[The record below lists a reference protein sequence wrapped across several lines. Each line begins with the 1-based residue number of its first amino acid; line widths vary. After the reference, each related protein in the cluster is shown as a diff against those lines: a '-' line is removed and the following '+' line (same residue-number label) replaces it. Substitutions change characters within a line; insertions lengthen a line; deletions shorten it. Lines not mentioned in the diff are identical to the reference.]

1 MKMKKNLLKNE
12 KGALNLGEFST
23 PPLLCFWDFSR
34 PTDYSK
40 PPSPPSHLLQPPNNI
55 LPRGL
60 TSENLKLLSPL
71 DPKMY
76 HDLCF
81 YLYILICKF

>member
-1 MKMKKNLLKNE
+1 MKMKKNRLKNE

-40 PPSPPSHLLQPPNNI
+40 PPLPPLPPS
-55 LPRGL
+55 
-60 TSENLKLLSPL
+60 TATK
-71 DPKMY
+71 
-76 HDLCF
+76 
-81 YLYILICKF
+81 